1 MPTAYLH
8 MYTYV
13 YICIY
18 IYKRD
23 RERERDTERERER
36 REREREGPLRLL
48 IVKKHKNRIKN
59 APKPHV
65 EHLGWKKCHVGMI
78 AKVRTP

>member
-1 MPTAYLH
+1 M
-8 MYTYV
+8 
-13 YICIY
+13 Y
-18 IYKRD
+18 IYMRD
-23 RERERDTERERER
+23 RERERERHRERER
-36 REREREGPLRLL
+36 GEREREGPLRLL